1 MSLTRQQT
9 YIDAPI
15 EVVWELIADV
25 DRHPEWWPRVVEV
38 ECDGFEEGCTYR
50 QVTKTPLGRDEMQ
63 LYVEGLEDCRNLA
76 IRCLNTGTFIRWEL
90 AEARGG
96 TFLEGEMGM
105 EPERLQMRAFD
116 LVAGKRYFRAWLRQT
131 LEALASVAQRRA
143 GAAPTSAPPR

>member
-1 MSLTRQQT
+1 
-9 YIDAPI
+9 
-15 EVVWELIADV
+15 
-25 DRHPEWWPRVVEV
+25 
-38 ECDGFEEGCTYR
+38 
-50 QVTKTPLGRDEMQ
+50 VTNTPLGRDEMQ

-143 GAAPTSAPPR
+143 GAAPTSAPPPR